1 MQDRL
6 TYANGNTITTE
17 GFRCSVGE
25 PIDIKVTVG
34 EDEEVNLQGEA
45 GKIITYGDYLI
56 TLEVNGEKAA
66 YRDLYHLGDPVTVG
80 DYTISDDMYLDGVSE
95 GDEVV
100 MRLEPVELMVT
111 DAFRAAVKSLGG
123 AASDSSGGGSGGGVL
138 VVHEVQHQGETLV
151 SGTLPN
157 VAGYAYSSTHED
169 GRIDLTVVGI
179 GDTIPLSSVVVTI
192 GTETYSGDSDLVV
205 QRTDTLRVKLKGEQ
219 QYPESAI
226 TGLSITVV
234 ESYTA
239 LDHTWQ
245 EISDAGFAVLND
257 HGGILVASGIYAVAG
272 AYGVEFY
279 ICYDDGQGSV
289 GINVFNFSTSSV
301 SGYPART
308 P

>member
-138 VVHEVQHQGETLV
+138 VVNDVN
-151 SGTLPN
+151 GTLDKTWTEIKN
-157 VAGYAYSSTHED
+157 ALLSGGASISHSD
-169 GRIDLTVVGI
+169 GG
-179 GDTIPLSSVVVTI
+179 
-192 GTETYSGDSDLVV
+192 
-205 QRTDTLRVKLKGEQ
+205 
-219 QYPESAI
+219 
-226 TGLSITVV
+226 
-234 ESYTA
+234 
-239 LDHTWQ
+239 
-245 EISDAGFAVLND
+245 
-257 HGGILVASGIYAVAG
+257 VASVIG
-272 AYGVEFY
+272 AF
-279 ICYDDGQGSV
+279 YDDVYKKYYCVISMV
-289 GINVFNFSTSSV
+289 GNYMPSYSADSA
-301 SGYPART
+301 SDYPTAEME
-308 P
+308 